1 MSKWTLLLT
10 SLFPMSAGAIAGA
23 IVLLRPTTAPAQ
35 VDPDQRSF
43 AVVQNSAVV
52 GEIWREGTNPKHYV
66 EHWVLYPGYLY
77 PSTVNQVSATLRP
90 GHHTY
95 ANTAD
100 FLAHVPF
107 EEGSRYVKV
116 DCDDSESIP
125 GR

>member
-1 MSKWTLLLT
+1 MRNWTVLAA
-10 SLFPMSAGAIAGA
+10 SLFPVSAGAIAGA

-35 VDPDQRSF
+35 IDPDQRSF
-43 AVVQNSAVV
+43 AVVQNNAVV
-52 GEIWREGTNPKHYV
+52 GEIWREGSNPKHYV
-66 EHWVLYPGYLY
+66 EHWVLYSGYEY

-90 GHHTY
+90 GHHAY
-95 ANTAD
+95 ADTAD